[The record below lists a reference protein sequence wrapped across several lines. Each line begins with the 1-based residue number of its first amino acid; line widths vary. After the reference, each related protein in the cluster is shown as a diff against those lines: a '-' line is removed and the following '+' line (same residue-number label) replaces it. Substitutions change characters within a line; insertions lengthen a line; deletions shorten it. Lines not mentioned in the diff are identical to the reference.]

1 MWEFVDHF
9 REEGVGK
16 DWVSMPQYF
25 KQFGYLT
32 LGSGKLY
39 HPSST
44 SENIG
49 MPFMDWPASW
59 SPEYPYF
66 FPKDQVCARQH
77 NTGQCAPTGRSNV
90 APHLRCLVLLLHAVA
105 HGKAGGRRLRIAFT
119 AC

>member
-1 MWEFVDHF
+1 VWEFVDHF

-77 NTGQCAPTGRSNV
+77 NTGQCAPMGRSNV
-90 APHLRCLVLLLHAVA
+90 APHCVAWWCCCTPLHTAKL
-105 HGKAGGRRLRIAFT
+105 GGAG
-119 AC
+119 